1 MTTFN
6 TRLTAT
12 LENIERIGGPRE
24 VSNLRRRVLKLGEE
38 LGEVAQAYLAV
49 TSKNNYKLL
58 TFLDLRE
65 ESVDVFVV
73 AADLMF
79 HLECPSSEGT
89 VTEPGAL
96 LLRFD
101 LDEHR
106 RRMGEM
112 DPVSAGALPADEFE
126 PRLALLYAEFGL
138 LMTMLLEGRD
148 PRDCPE
154 LRLVVR
160 RIYEKAFRL
169 MMQDV
174 PLEPTPP
181 PAVRQN
187 QVLLELERKVSK
199 WARLAGVNL
208 TAIPA

>member
-6 TRLTAT
+6 ARLTTT
-12 LENIERIGGPRE
+12 LEKIERIGGPRE
-24 VSNLRRRVLKLGEE
+24 VSNLRRRALKLGEE
-38 LGEVAQAYLAV
+38 LGEVAQAYLAI

-79 HLECPSSEGT
+79 HIACPSSG
-89 VTEPGAL
+89 VNATESGAL

-106 RRMGEM
+106 RQMGGL

-126 PRLALLYAEFGL
+126 PRLALLYAEYGQ
-138 LMTMLLEGRD
+138 LMVLLLEGRD

-174 PLEPTPP
+174 PFEPPPTP
-181 PAVRQN
+181 AFRQDL
-187 QVLLELERKVSK
+187 VLNELERKVSK
-199 WARLAGVNL
+199 WARLASVEL